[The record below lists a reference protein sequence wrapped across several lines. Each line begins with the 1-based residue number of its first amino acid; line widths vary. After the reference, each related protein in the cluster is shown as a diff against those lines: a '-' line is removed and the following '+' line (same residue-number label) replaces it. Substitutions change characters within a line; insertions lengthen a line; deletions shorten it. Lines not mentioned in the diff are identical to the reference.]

1 MTAILVAPLPFTVI
15 SGDAAANRPVSNLGK
30 NPPGL
35 VWRVDGETASIV
47 VQVDTM
53 FDTVA
58 LIGSNLRS
66 FDTVRVRVG
75 ATAAAT
81 VSAPSFDSSAVPAW
95 SGTKVDG
102 AGAKTIIR
110 APNTMVSRFVRIDI
124 GAPGHLDGFIEAQ
137 RLVIGKAIQHDAID
151 RDAETTWVDSSPS
164 YTGPNWS
171 AFDEYVPLQQTK
183 AALSWVSSD
192 AFHAEWAPF
201 LSKVGIT
208 TPVLLVPSLEEVG
221 RHQTTALFGHV
232 QQSIAVRHPAWNTHN
247 LELTVRAL
255 AP

>member
-1 MTAILVAPLPFTVI
+1 MTSILVAPLPFTVI
-15 SGDAAANRPVSNLGK
+15 SGDAAANRPVSNLAK

-35 VWRVDGETASIV
+35 VWRVDGEMASFV
-47 VQVDTM
+47 VQVDAP

-66 FDTVRVRVG
+66 FDTVRIRVA

-81 VSAPSFDSSAVPAW
+81 VSAPLWDSSAVAAW
-95 SGTKVDG
+95 SGTKIDG

-110 APNTMVSRFVRIDI
+110 APSTMVSRFVRVDLA
-124 GAPGHLDGFIEAQ
+124 APGHLDGFIEAQ
-137 RLVIGKAIQHDAID
+137 RLVIGKAVAHDAID

-171 AFDEYVPLQQTK
+171 AFDPYPTVQQTK